1 MLNFDRLQRH
11 LTNPLT
17 LTPNARAGGS
27 GMPAYSRKDKK
38 GLCVWMEVSRVRTTL
53 RTTGNHKLAKPD

>member
-11 LTNPLT
+11 LANPLT

-27 GMPAYSRKDKK
+27 GMPAYSRKGK
-38 GLCVWMEVSRVRTTL
+38 GVVRVDGSFASTHNT
-53 RTTGNHKLAKPD
+53 PDNRQS